1 MRPRLVVYLSVDEL
15 AQMRRE
21 AARRRLSLSRY
32 AKQRLTPAQDEF
44 DGVMSSLNGGALEAL
59 DKRLAESVRKAAAER
74 VEGLAENLQTVMV
87 MLDQLVLS
95 TLTHLPEIPAAQ
107 QKERVA
113 AGERRHHGWQQG
125 VENLLRQLRGH
136 SAAKRQADASNG
148 AHP

>member
-1 MRPRLVVYLSVDEL
+1 
-15 AQMRRE
+15 MRRE

-32 AKQRLTPAQDEF
+32 AKERLTPAQDQF
-44 DGVMSSLNGGALEAL
+44 DGDMSSLTAARWRVWINVWLRACGRLLPSAPRAGGKSA
-59 DKRLAESVRKAAAER
+59 
-74 VEGLAENLQTVMV
+74 TVMV

-95 TLTHLPEIPAAQ
+95 TLIHLPEIPAAQ

-125 VENLLRQLRGH
+125 VEDLLRQLRGH
-136 SAAKRQADASNG
+136 SAAERQTDASNG